1 MVIGDFVICCPPSL
15 KLRRG
20 KLVICNFKSP
30 TTNNQFMQI
39 LGIESSC
46 DETAAAII
54 KISGSLTSG
63 FKIKVES
70 QVVWSQIAVHKQYGG
85 VVPEVAAREHL
96 KAVLPVVK
104 KALSQNKTV
113 DLIAVTCGPGLL
125 PALAVGFNT
134 AQAISYFLNKPMVG
148 VNHLEGHLWSFLLNS
163 EKKTKPLLPA
173 VGLIVSGGH
182 TELVL
187 VKGIGKY
194 QLLGQTRDDAVGEA
208 FDKVAKMLGLGYP
221 GGPLI
226 SNLAKGVKDSEAII
240 FPQPMLSSGD
250 LDFSFSGLK
259 TAVKY
264 YLQENFKDFTKCS
277 KEDKARIAAGFQ
289 KAVIEILTAKTI
301 TAVKQT
307 KAKAVF
313 LGGGVS
319 ANFALGNWLTKNLP
333 EGVKLFKPKPKFT
346 SDNAV
351 MIALAGYFNQKKGKV
366 AGKAK
371 SGDVNPNLSLA
382 RVSRIV

>member
-1 MVIGDFVICCPPSL
+1 M
-15 KLRRG
+15 R
-20 KLVICNFKSP
+20 
-30 TTNNQFMQI
+30 I

-46 DETAAAII
+46 DETAAALIN
-54 KISGSLTSG
+54 ISGSLVSG
-63 FKIKVES
+63 FKIKIES
-70 QVVWSQIAVHKQYGG
+70 QAVWSQIAVHKQYGG

-104 KALSQNKTV
+104 KVLGKSKTV
-113 DLIAVTCGPGLL
+113 DLIAVTHGPGLL

-134 AQAISYFLNKPMVG
+134 AQAISYVLNKPLVG
-148 VNHLEGHLWSFLLNS
+148 VNHLEGHLWSFLLNT

-194 QLLGQTRDDAVGEA
+194 ELLGQTRDDAVGEA

-226 SNLAKGVKDSEAII
+226 SNLAKNVKNGEEIT
-240 FPQPMLSSGD
+240 FPQPMLNSGD

-264 YLQENFKDFTKCS
+264 YLQENFKEIAKCS
-277 KEDKARIAAGFQ
+277 KKDKARIAAGFQ

-301 TAVKQT
+301 TAVKKT
-307 KAKAVF
+307 KAKAVY

-319 ANFALGNWLTKNLP
+319 ANFALGEWLAKNLP
-333 EGVKLFKPKPKFT
+333 IEVKLFKPEPKFT

-351 MIALAGYFNQKKGKV
+351 MIALAGYFNQKTAKV
-366 AGKAK
+366 AGKTK

-382 RVSRIV
+382 RVSCNV